1 MTPAAILGRR
11 EEVFALE
18 NVIVVFFNEESKAYQ
33 ALSELKSRSIAPDY
47 TVSEA
52 AVVKK
57 ENGRIVFKD
66 GYNFDTGF
74 GGRLLAGSLIGSFVG
89 ILGGPF
95 GILLGGSIGSLIG
108 ASLAGS
114 KAEEKAG
121 ILELTADSLAE
132 GESGLVALAQ
142 EERIDSLNTY
152 FHSLDSRLV
161 LRRDVEDV
169 EDELVQARE
178 AEEEMAKEARQKL
191 RDKRQNEL
199 RDRAENV
206 RDRIREEFEQFR
218 ERFRGDR

>member
-1 MTPAAILGRR
+1 M
-11 EEVFALE
+11 E

-33 ALSELKSRSIAPDY
+33 ALSELKSRSVSPTY
-47 TVSEA
+47 TVTEA

-89 ILGGPF
+89 LLGGPF
-95 GILLGGSIGSLIG
+95 GVLLGGSIGSLIG
-108 ASLAGS
+108 ASIAGS

-121 ILELTADSLAE
+121 ILELTADSLTE

-142 EERIDSLNTY
+142 EERIDALNEY
-152 FHSLDSRLV
+152 FRSIDSRLV

-169 EDELVQARE
+169 EDELVQAR
-178 AEEEMAKEARQKL
+178 ATEEEMAKEARQRL
-191 RDKRQNEL
+191 RDKRQDDLRGRAENL
-199 RDRAENV
+199 RDR
-206 RDRIREEFEQFR
+206 IKEEFDEFR
-218 ERFRGDR
+218 ERFKSDRDR